1 MKKFLFIAIA
11 TGGMFTAD
19 AQVSKVPGKPTPR
32 YQNTITSTKPTVV
45 VSRTMGNHPEKNVT
59 VRVWLEDAGDKG
71 FEVKFAANTPIEKLE
86 INRSQPQ
93 QVLNT
98 LTLSADQSSGFFY
111 MDAPSYQ
118 GSNTYRIVFFAPG
131 MPKGVWT
138 ALIQRKKS

>member
-32 YQNTITSTKPTVV
+32 YQNTVTSTKPTVV
-45 VSRTMGNHPEKNVT
+45 VSRTMGNHPERNVT

-98 LTLSADQSSGFFY
+98 LTLGEGQTTGSFY

-118 GSNTYRIVFFAPG
+118 GSNTYRIVFFAPS

>member
-1 MKKFLFIAIA
+1 MKKILFIAIA
-11 TGGMFTAD
+11 TCGMYAAG
-19 AQVSKVPGKPTPR
+19 AQVSKVPGTPPPR
-32 YQNTITSTKPTVV
+32 YQNTVISTKPTVV
-45 VSRTMGNHPEKNVT
+45 VSRTMGNHPERNVT

-93 QVLNT
+93 QLLNT
-98 LTLSADQSSGFFY
+98 LLLAADQLSGSFY

-118 GSNTYRIVFFAPG
+118 GSSTYRIVFYTPG

-138 ALIQRKKS
+138 ALIQRKVS

>member
-1 MKKFLFIAIA
+1 MKKILFIAIA
-11 TGGMFTAD
+11 TCGMYAAG
-19 AQVSKVPGKPTPR
+19 AQVSKVPGTPPPR
-32 YQNTITSTKPTVV
+32 YQNTVISTKPTVV
-45 VSRTMGNHPEKNVT
+45 VSRTMGNHPERNVT

-93 QVLNT
+93 QLLNT
-98 LTLSADQSSGFFY
+98 LLLAADQSSGSFY

-118 GSNTYRIVFFAPG
+118 GSNTYRIVFYTPG

-138 ALIQRKKS
+138 ALIQRKVS